1 MQLCDHELFHQQL
14 AAPEQLVQQLQQLCP
29 CLPALAAEC
38 PAAVPARQR
47 QKATR
52 QLQRQCREVLRDAQA
67 LVRLVGEQQQ
77 AMGGQDPLSA
87 DTAAGISMAVLGLG
101 DDAIDEGD
109 GVAAAAAAAADE
121 LNAVLAGLSPQA
133 EQQLRRVFAVTD
145 ALTHAQVSQERGG
158 RRKVLLVTQQTCCHH
173 GYSWPQAS
181 SCLVGC
187 DEVMCQHL
195 L

>member
-14 AAPEQLVQQLQQLCP
+14 AAPQQLVQQLQQLCP
-29 CLPALAAEC
+29 RLPALAAGQ
-38 PAAVPARQR
+38 AVPARQR

-67 LVRLVGEQQQ
+67 LVCLVGVQQQ

-101 DDAIDEGD
+101 DDAVDEGD
-109 GVAAAAAAAADE
+109 GVAAAAAAAVDE
-121 LNAVLAGLSPQA
+121 LSAVLAGLSPQA

-145 ALTHAQVSQERGG
+145 ALTHAQVSERGG
-158 RRKVLLVTQQTCCHH
+158 RRVLLVTADMLP
-173 GYSWPQAS
+173 SW
-181 SCLVGC
+181 V
-187 DEVMCQHL
+187 
-195 L
+195 